1 MNTSYHQPAN
11 SDWLQYTYNANAN
24 DIPESA
30 PLPYTPHAHAF
41 MNDYVDEGME
51 IGAMGMDHIE
61 GLDDMCV

>member
-1 MNTSYHQPAN
+1 MNSSYHLYAN
-11 SDWLQYTYNANAN
+11 SDWLKYAYNANAN

-30 PLPYTPHAHAF
+30 LLPYTPHAQTS